1 MIRNIKNK
9 VCLISKG
16 MKILNLFLKLRIQIL
31 IRRRLISTYIWR
43 ELTKNLNQW
52 IIMTN
57 FKTAN
62 SLKGDL
68 EMDNKE
74 LVKHMNNLDGILI
87 NR

>member
-1 MIRNIKNK
+1 
-9 VCLISKG
+9 
-16 MKILNLFLKLRIQIL
+16 
-31 IRRRLISTYIWR
+31 
-43 ELTKNLNQW
+43 
-52 IIMTN
+52 MTN